1 MLVLLFIVGA
11 LIALV
16 VVGLAVL
23 PMFIDEQAIINLAQ
37 QQVRETTGGELVIE
51 GNVDLALF
59 PELKINLGSTTI
71 DLPPQTEGGSR
82 LVITAQEVDVGLSVL
97 AIASGAD
104 EVGDV
109 HLSGADVKVLDSQGM
124 LQTQLTVTDLVA
136 QGLNIAGQPIGL
148 NGALAIA
155 PDPQSQPIQIR
166 FNGAIRIPSTL
177 DRVTLDG
184 LNTEIIGALSEPV
197 QTELS
202 GSANLSPLS
211 ADLKLNVDSPGG
223 LIDADLNYN
232 VAASP
237 QIDLNFRS
245 ERLDL
250 DRIQPANQND
260 NADNTASSSSAAVT
274 ANTPASPA
282 PAPPP
287 LPLPVGP
294 LKDLDMQL
302 TISAGSLIS
311 AGQTVTNAQLL
322 LRVVDG
328 ISDLKY
334 LRGTL
339 HEGQLDTRL
348 TVDVRKPVARISLT
362 GGLKGVELN
371 SLLTSLDKPD
381 TAAGHVDMDWTIDTA
396 GSSAQALQEGLDGVL
411 NVNGRNAEI
420 TSVSAQTLMCTAVA
434 QIQQTTLTQSF
445 PETTEVSTLDMKVV
459 FADGQARLAPLSLGT
474 PGVAISG
481 VGTASLASLDF
492 AATLKAQI
500 NEELEAIDPACRIDD
515 RYTGLDLPVNCA
527 GNLADEAGNLC
538 GVDIEA
544 IATQLLEREARSKFE
559 KEAEKLGEKAS
570 SALKKLFGN

>member
-71 DLPPQTEGGSR
+71 DLPPQTEGASR

-260 NADNTASSSSAAVT
+260 NAGNTESSSSAAVT
-274 ANTPASPA
+274 ANTPAS

-302 TISAGSLIS
+302 AISAGSLIS

-348 TVDVRKPVARISLT
+348 TVDVRKPVAQVSLT

-396 GSSAQALQEGLDGVL
+396 GASAQALQEGLDGVL

-538 GVDIEA
+538 RVDIEA

>member
-71 DLPPQTEGGSR
+71 DLPPQTEGASR

-211 ADLKLNVDSPGG
+211 ADLTLNVDSPGG
-223 LIDADLNYN
+223 IIDADLNYN

-274 ANTPASPA
+274 ANTPAS

-348 TVDVRKPVARISLT
+348 TVDVRKPVARVSLT

-396 GSSAQALQEGLDGVL
+396 GASAQALQEGLDGVL

-538 GVDIEA
+538 RVDIEA

>member
-282 PAPPP
+282 PPP

-396 GSSAQALQEGLDGVL
+396 GASAQALQEGLDGVL

-538 GVDIEA
+538 RVDIEA

>member
-223 LIDADLNYN
+223 IIDADLNYN

-348 TVDVRKPVARISLT
+348 TVDVRKPVARVSLT

>member
-223 LIDADLNYN
+223 IIDADLNYN

-322 LRVVDG
+322 LRVVNG

-348 TVDVRKPVARISLT
+348 TVDVRKPVARVSLT

-538 GVDIEA
+538 RVDIEA

>member
-1 MLVLLFIVGA
+1 MLVLLYIVGA

-71 DLPPQTEGGSR
+71 DLPPQTEGASR

-166 FNGAIRIPSTL
+166 FNGAVRIPSTL

-260 NADNTASSSSAAVT
+260 NAGNTESSSSAAVT
-274 ANTPASPA
+274 ANTPAS

-302 TISAGSLIS
+302 AISAGSLIS

-322 LRVVDG
+322 LRVVNG

-348 TVDVRKPVARISLT
+348 TVDVRKPVAQVSLT

-396 GSSAQALQEGLDGVL
+396 GASAQALQEGLDGVL

-538 GVDIEA
+538 RVDIEA

>member
-538 GVDIEA
+538 RVDIEA

>member
-1 MLVLLFIVGA
+1 MLVLLYIVGA

-71 DLPPQTEGGSR
+71 DLPPQTEGASR

-166 FNGAIRIPSTL
+166 FNGAVRIPSTL

-260 NADNTASSSSAAVT
+260 NAGNTESSSSAAVT
-274 ANTPASPA
+274 ANTPAS

-302 TISAGSLIS
+302 AISAGSLIS

-348 TVDVRKPVARISLT
+348 TVDVRKPVAQVSLT

-396 GSSAQALQEGLDGVL
+396 GASAQALQEGLDGVL

-538 GVDIEA
+538 RVDIEA

>member
-223 LIDADLNYN
+223 IIDADLNYN

-538 GVDIEA
+538 RVDIEA

>member
-223 LIDADLNYN
+223 IIDADLNYN

-274 ANTPASPA
+274 ANTPAS

-348 TVDVRKPVARISLT
+348 TVDVRKPVAQVSLT

-538 GVDIEA
+538 RVDIEA

>member
-1 MLVLLFIVGA
+1 MLVLLYIVGA

-223 LIDADLNYN
+223 IIDADLNYN

-348 TVDVRKPVARISLT
+348 TVDVRKPVARVSLT

-538 GVDIEA
+538 RVDIEA

>member
-223 LIDADLNYN
+223 IIDADLNYN

-260 NADNTASSSSAAVT
+260 NADNTESSSSAAVT
-274 ANTPASPA
+274 ANTPAS

-348 TVDVRKPVARISLT
+348 TVDVRKPVARVSLT

-538 GVDIEA
+538 RVDIEA

>member
-71 DLPPQTEGGSR
+71 DLPPQTEGASR

-166 FNGAIRIPSTL
+166 FNGAVRIPSTL

-260 NADNTASSSSAAVT
+260 NAGNTESSSSAAVT
-274 ANTPASPA
+274 ANTPAS

-302 TISAGSLIS
+302 AISAGSLIS

-348 TVDVRKPVARISLT
+348 TVDVRKPVARVSLT

-396 GSSAQALQEGLDGVL
+396 GASAQALQEGLDGVL

-434 QIQQTTLTQSF
+434 QIQQTTRTQSF

-538 GVDIEA
+538 RVDIEA

>member
-348 TVDVRKPVARISLT
+348 TVDVRKPVAQVSLT

-396 GSSAQALQEGLDGVL
+396 GASAQALQEGLDGVL

-538 GVDIEA
+538 RVDIEA

>member
-211 ADLKLNVDSPGG
+211 ADLTLNVDSPGG
-223 LIDADLNYN
+223 IIDADLNYN

-274 ANTPASPA
+274 ANTPAS

-348 TVDVRKPVARISLT
+348 TVDVRKPVARVSLT

-396 GSSAQALQEGLDGVL
+396 GASTQALQEGLDGVL

-527 GNLADEAGNLC
+527 GNLANEAGNLC
-538 GVDIEA
+538 RVDIEA

>member
-71 DLPPQTEGGSR
+71 DLPPQTEGASR

-260 NADNTASSSSAAVT
+260 NAGNTESSSSAAVT
-274 ANTPASPA
+274 ANTPAS

-302 TISAGSLIS
+302 AISAGSLIS

-348 TVDVRKPVARISLT
+348 TVDVRKPVAQVSLT

-538 GVDIEA
+538 RVDIEA

>member
-71 DLPPQTEGGSR
+71 DLPPQTEGASR

-166 FNGAIRIPSTL
+166 FNGAVRIPSTL

-348 TVDVRKPVARISLT
+348 TVDVRKPVARVSLT

-396 GSSAQALQEGLDGVL
+396 GASAQALQEGLDGVL

-538 GVDIEA
+538 RVDIEA